1 VTIKKA
7 VESYLADA
15 RSLELKPATLSK
27 LDTIFRKQFL
37 AWIRVHGLD
46 YLDQIDLD
54 SLLSFR
60 STWKDGGLAKQKK
73 QDRLIGFFWAGV
85 RRGYI
90 SQNPPMGL
98 GKIKVMQVPIDYFPR
113 DDFQRILDTT
123 LGTSEQVADSKPGF
137 PRGLKPR

>member
-1 VTIKKA
+1 MTIKKA

-60 STWKDGGLAKQKK
+60 SAWKDGGLAKQKK
-73 QDRLIGFFWAGV
+73 QDRLIGFF
-85 RRGYI
+85 
-90 SQNPPMGL
+90 
-98 GKIKVMQVPIDYFPR
+98 
-113 DDFQRILDTT
+113 
-123 LGTSEQVADSKPGF
+123 
-137 PRGLKPR
+137 